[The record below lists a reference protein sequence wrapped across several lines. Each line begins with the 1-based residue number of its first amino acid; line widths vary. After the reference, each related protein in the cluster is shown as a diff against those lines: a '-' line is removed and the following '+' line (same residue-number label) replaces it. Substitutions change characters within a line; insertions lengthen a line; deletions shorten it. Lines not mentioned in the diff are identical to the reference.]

1 MTLYYL
7 ELNFKNIT
15 IMAKVLKD
23 SKKSLEFVYDFY
35 LKMKNN
41 NINLAYEGE
50 ITHQITKAFTSLTEN
65 NMIRDEDYNSVQ
77 KKVFHVMVECLQN
90 ISKHADNQFNFVSS
104 KDGRGIFLVSKDEA
118 EYNVTTGNVVKN
130 EKIDELKKMLEH
142 INQLDRPDLNKL
154 YKQKIREGRLSEKGG
169 AGLGFID
176 IARKTGQKLVYSFIK
191 IDEVKSF
198 FVLTSTISRLKNV
211 K

>member
-1 MTLYYL
+1 
-7 ELNFKNIT
+7 
-15 IMAKVLKD
+15 MAKILKD
-23 SKKSLEFVYDFY
+23 SKQSLEFVYDFY
-35 LKMKNN
+35 LKMKKN

-65 NMIRDEDYNSVQ
+65 NMIKDEDYSSVQ

-90 ISKHADNQFNFVSS
+90 ISKHADNQFNFVES
-104 KDGRGIFLVSKDEA
+104 KDGRGIFLVSKDET

-130 EKIDELKKMLEH
+130 DKIDELKSMLEH
-142 INQLDRPDLNKL
+142 INQLDKASLNKL
-154 YKQKIREGRLSEKGG
+154 YKQKIKEGRLSEKGG

-191 IDEVKSF
+191 IDEEKSF
-198 FVLTSTISRLKNV
+198 FVLTSTISRLKTE
-211 K
+211 KK

>member
-1 MTLYYL
+1 MA
-7 ELNFKNIT
+7 NI
-15 IMAKVLKD
+15 LKD

-35 LKMKNN
+35 LKMKKN

-65 NMIRDEDYNSVQ
+65 NMIRDEDYSSVQ

-90 ISKHADNQFNFVSS
+90 ISKHADNQFNFVEA
-104 KDGRGIFLVSKDEA
+104 KDGRGIFLVSKDEK

-130 EKIDELKKMLEH
+130 EKKDELKKMLEH
-142 INQLDRPDLNKL
+142 INHLDRPNLNKL
-154 YKQKIREGRLSEKGG
+154 YKQKIKEGRLSEKGG

-191 IDEVKSF
+191 IDEEKSF
-198 FVLTSTISRLKNV
+198 FVLTSTISRLKAE
-211 K
+211 KK